1 MKDFDFLPELPKPN
15 LDDRQY
21 DDLVRECFLRI
32 PRYCPEWTN
41 HNPGDPGVAL
51 VELFAW
57 LTDQMLWRFNQVPR
71 RNYITF
77 LELLGIRLQPPVPA
91 QTELTFY
98 LTKSQTS
105 AIAIPN
111 ATEVATLR
119 TETQEAV
126 VFTSDC
132 ELVIGTPQIK
142 HILFA
147 ALVETHLSPNSLANP
162 FANSTQERNH
172 EWEAIE
178 ETPLFEPQPRPGN
191 CFYLVLTE
199 PTEHLA
205 GNVVAVTFKGRPATP
220 TGIDPE
226 DPPLR
231 WEAWNGQKWQPIL
244 LKRTDD
250 RTKGFSF
257 SEIAE
262 EGFNPISEGADVL
275 LHLPQELPK
284 TDRGTSYE
292 GYWIRCAYTTSTG
305 QQRGYSVP
313 PQIVGLSIR
322 AIGGTVKASQCVYVD
337 QELLG
342 ISNGE
347 PGQKFTLQSQP
358 VLGDDKERMLRGE
371 RIRVKLPGG
380 NTTEYWQDWDEVSDF
395 AGSTSTQLH
404 YILDAISGEVQFGPL
419 IHEPAHLKQQTD
431 QRTQLQAWGKDN
443 RRSNP
448 PQTPLSF
455 PASALQQEEL
465 RRQYGA
471 VPQPGAEIY
480 MTSYR
485 TGGGTKGNVGAG
497 ELTILKVAIPY
508 IKSVT
513 NHQLAKSGRDAD
525 SLAQAVVRV
534 PEILRTREAA
544 ITPEEFE
551 AVAKRANPQV
561 ARVHCLTDPTKTSG
575 GIVRLLVVPDVSDVT
590 QTGISSLTFQ
600 QDFPGGM
607 SPNEH
612 FKLTN
617 ELRQKVLEYMQS
629 RKPLGI
635 QVRLEEPE
643 YIGVRACVEVMLE
656 RKYDNLHDQ
665 AEVRSR
671 LLAMLYKFLNPLTGG
686 LDGKGWEWGRPVY
699 VSDII
704 AKCQEISEI
713 RYVGAVK
720 LFRLLREGQ
729 GWLQLEVPEPVIKP
743 GIDALICSWADESDW
758 QQAEERDRWKYGH
771 DVRFIDQLLYR

>member
-147 ALVETHLSPNSLANP
+147 TLVETHLSPNSLVNP

-199 PTEHLA
+199 PAEHLA

-231 WEAWNGQKWQPIL
+231 WEAWTDQKWQPIL

-275 LHLPQELPK
+275 LHLPQELLK
-284 TDRGTSYE
+284 TDCGTSYE
-292 GYWIRCAYTTSTG
+292 GYWIRCAYTTSIG

-358 VLGDDKERMLRGE
+358 VLGDDKERMVREE

-395 AGSTSTQLH
+395 AGSTSSQLH

-448 PQTPLSF
+448 LQTPLSF
-455 PASALQQEEL
+455 PASALQQEDL
-465 RRQYGA
+465 KRQYGA
-471 VPQPGAEIY
+471 VLQPGAEIY

-617 ELRQKVLEYMQS
+617 ELRQKVLEHMQS

-643 YIGVRACVEVMLE
+643 YIGVRAYVEVMLE
-656 RKYDNLHDQ
+656 RKYDNLHGQ

-671 LLAMLYKFLNPLTGG
+671 LLATLYKFLNPLTGG

-743 GIDALICSWADESDW
+743 GMDALICSWADESDW